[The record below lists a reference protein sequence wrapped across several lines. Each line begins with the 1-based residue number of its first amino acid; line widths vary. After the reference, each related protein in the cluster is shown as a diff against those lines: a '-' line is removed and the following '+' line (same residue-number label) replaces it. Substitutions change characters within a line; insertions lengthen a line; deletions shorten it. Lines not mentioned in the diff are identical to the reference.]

1 MLTQIS
7 KWQSATIHEDY
18 DIDDNVKQSDL
29 GRLLSTKY
37 QRVHMIQLI

>member
-7 KWQSATIHEDY
+7 KCQSATIHEDY
-18 DIDDNVKQSDL
+18 DTDDNVKQS
-29 GRLLSTKY
+29 GLLSTII